1 MNKRVLFVVFILFL
15 WGILFLVQ
23 RSQKEITE
31 PFVGGHCPT
40 TLVKDGEYIFLYDP
54 QKARV
59 PGVNPIQ
66 LKGLEDYKQ
75 FIEWQRAISLKCPIL
90 HLEKVYNA
98 QGEEMYEIRHNFID
112 PVEGGVPHEK
122 QEMPCHTDTLKQN
135 PPYNANQYPSF
146 DKENQTQ
153 GNPGAMTLALR

>member
-23 RSQKEITE
+23 RSQKPEIE
-31 PFVGGHCPT
+31 PFVSANCAT
-40 TLVKDGEYIFLYDP
+40 TLVKDGEYLFLYDP
-54 QKARV
+54 KKASV

-66 LKGLEDYKQ
+66 LKGLEEYKQ

-98 QGEEMYEIRHNFID
+98 QGEEMYEVRHNFLD
-112 PVEGGVPHEK
+112 PVEGGVPHEAP
-122 QEMPCHTDTLKQN
+122 EMSCKGDALTQN
-135 PPYNANQYPSF
+135 PPYNANQFPSF

-153 GNPGAMTLALR
+153 GNPAAMTLSLR

>member
-23 RSQKEITE
+23 RSQKVE
-31 PFVGGHCPT
+31 PFVTGNCPT
-40 TLVKDGEYIFLYDP
+40 TLVKDGEYLFLYDP
-54 QKARV
+54 KKAQV

-66 LKGLEDYKQ
+66 MKGLEDYKQ

-90 HLEKVYNA
+90 HLEKVYSA
-98 QGEEMYEIRHNFID
+98 QGEEMYEIRHNFLD
-112 PVEGGVPHEK
+112 PVEGGVPHE
-122 QEMPCHTDTLKQN
+122 MPCKSDALTQN
-135 PPYNANQYPSF
+135 PPYNANQFPSY

-153 GNPGAMTLALR
+153 GNPGVMTLALR